1 MPLDGLRHPRIAPS
15 LAFVLTRP
23 VAGRTLNVAE
33 VLAAVGFVVPALA
46 LTDSRAADPARD
58 DLLADNAAAVGA
70 VLGSRRTPIESI
82 DPRLEGCTLHHRGLL
97 VGTGVAAAVGSPL
110 TALAWLVNERLGRGE
125 ELPAGQ
131 VLLVGPIV
139 PPVPVRAGDTVTA
152 AFTHLGRVTAAFL
165 EAPKGD
171 R

>member
-1 MPLDGLRHPRIAPS
+1 VGGLRHPRVAPS
-15 LAFVLTRP
+15 LAFVLDRS
-23 VAGRTLNVAE
+23 VGGRTVNVAE
-33 VLAAVGFVVPALA
+33 AFSALGFLVPALA
-46 LTDSRAADPARD
+46 VTDSPVAADPARD
-58 DLLADNAAAVGA
+58 DLVADNAAAVGA
-70 VLGSRRTPIESI
+70 VLGSRRTSI
-82 DPRLEGCTLHHRGLL
+82 DSVDPRLEGCTLHHRGLL

-139 PPVPVRAGDTVTA
+139 PPVPIRSGDTVTA
-152 AFTHLGRVTAAFL
+152 TFTHLGRVTATFL
-165 EAPKGD
+165 EKGN